1 MDTIRSIFI
10 IWKDDRMSFLNNSVI
25 YHIAIILYACSISL
39 YFIDYFQSNRK
50 ANRFAF
56 WLLSIVW
63 VLHSIFM
70 LLRATDSETN
80 PLLTLLSGIYF
91 YVWLLIT
98 MSLVINRFMRIDFL
112 VFFTN
117 VVAFGVSAFS
127 IFTPLGKMSP
137 VLAEQLVSELVYVHV
152 GMAIISY
159 ATFTVSF
166 IFSIMYLLQY
176 RLLKKKKWNARLR
189 RLGNLPKLESMSY
202 GLNLFSVPFFLLAIL
217 LGCIWGYTKLDNFHW
232 YDTKV
237 IGSFVVLFVYC
248 AGLYLRAADVLQGK
262 KIVQWNIGAFLV
274 MLINIFLLSS
284 LSNFHFWYL

>member
-1 MDTIRSIFI
+1 
-10 IWKDDRMSFLNNSVI
+10 MSFLNNSII

-50 ANRFAF
+50 ANRLAF

-63 VLHSIFM
+63 VLQSVFM
-70 LLRATDSETN
+70 LLRATESETN
-80 PLLTLLSGIYF
+80 PILTLLSGIYF

-127 IFTPLGKMSP
+127 IFTPIGKMSP
-137 VLAEQLVSELVYVHV
+137 ILAHQLVSELVYVHV
-152 GMAIISY
+152 GMAITSY
-159 ATFTVSF
+159 AAFTVSF

-176 RLLKKKKWNARLR
+176 RLLKQKKWNARLR
-189 RLGNLPKLESMSY
+189 RLGNLSKLESMSY

-237 IGSFVVLFVYC
+237 IGSFVVLFAYC
-248 AGLYLRAADVLQGK
+248 AGLYLRGSDTLQGK
-262 KIVQWNIGAFLV
+262 KIIHWNIGAFLV
-274 MLINIFLLSS
+274 MLVNIFLLSS

>member
-1 MDTIRSIFI
+1 
-10 IWKDDRMSFLNNSVI
+10 MSFLNNSII

-176 RLLKKKKWNARLR
+176 RLLKKKKW
-189 RLGNLPKLESMSY
+189 S
-202 GLNLFSVPFFLLAIL
+202 
-217 LGCIWGYTKLDNFHW
+217 
-232 YDTKV
+232 
-237 IGSFVVLFVYC
+237 
-248 AGLYLRAADVLQGK
+248 
-262 KIVQWNIGAFLV
+262 IVWIRHY
-274 MLINIFLLSS
+274 ISCS
-284 LSNFHFWYL
+284 

>member
-1 MDTIRSIFI
+1 
-10 IWKDDRMSFLNNSVI
+10 MSFLNNSII

-50 ANRFAF
+50 ANRLAF

-63 VLHSIFM
+63 VLQSVFM
-70 LLRATDSETN
+70 LLRATESETN
-80 PLLTLLSGIYF
+80 PILTLLSGIYF

-127 IFTPLGKMSP
+127 IFTPIGKMSP
-137 VLAEQLVSELVYVHV
+137 ILAHQLVSELVYVHV
-152 GMAIISY
+152 GMAITSY
-159 ATFTVSF
+159 AAFTVSF

-176 RLLKKKKWNARLR
+176 RLLKQKKWNARLR
-189 RLGNLPKLESMSY
+189 RLGNLSKLESMSY

-248 AGLYLRAADVLQGK
+248 AGLYLRGSDTLQGK
-262 KIVQWNIGAFLV
+262 KIIHWNIGAFLV
-274 MLINIFLLSS
+274 MLVNIFLLSS

>member
-1 MDTIRSIFI
+1 MG
-10 IWKDDRMSFLNNSVI
+10 FLNNSII

-50 ANRFAF
+50 ANRIAF
-56 WLLSIVW
+56 WLLAIVW
-63 VLHSIFM
+63 VLQSIFM
-70 LLRATDSETN
+70 LLRATESETN
-80 PLLTLLSGIYF
+80 PILTLLSGIYF

-117 VVAFGVSAFS
+117 VIAFGVSAFS

-137 VLAEQLVSELVYVHV
+137 VLAHQLVSELVYVHV

-159 ATFTVSF
+159 AAFTVSF

-176 RLLKKKKWNARLR
+176 RLLKQKKWNARLR
-189 RLGNLPKLESMSY
+189 RLGNLPKLEAMSY

-248 AGLYLRAADVLQGK
+248 IGLYLRGSDILRGK
-262 KIVQWNIGAFLV
+262 KIVNWNIGAFLV

>member
-1 MDTIRSIFI
+1 
-10 IWKDDRMSFLNNSVI
+10 
-25 YHIAIILYACSISL
+25 
-39 YFIDYFQSNRK
+39 
-50 ANRFAF
+50 
-56 WLLSIVW
+56 
-63 VLHSIFM
+63 M

-80 PLLTLLSGIYF
+80 PILTLLSGIYF

-176 RLLKKKKWNARLR
+176 RLLKRKNGMR
-189 RLGNLPKLESMSY
+189 
-202 GLNLFSVPFFLLAIL
+202 
-217 LGCIWGYTKLDNFHW
+217 D
-232 YDTKV
+232 
-237 IGSFVVLFVYC
+237 
-248 AGLYLRAADVLQGK
+248 
-262 KIVQWNIGAFLV
+262 
-274 MLINIFLLSS
+274 
-284 LSNFHFWYL
+284 

>member
-1 MDTIRSIFI
+1 
-10 IWKDDRMSFLNNSVI
+10 MSFLNNSII

-56 WLLSIVW
+56 WLLAIVW
-63 VLHSIFM
+63 VLQSIFM

-80 PLLTLLSGIYF
+80 PILTLLSGIYF

-176 RLLKKKKWNARLR
+176 GLLKRKNGMR
-189 RLGNLPKLESMSY
+189 
-202 GLNLFSVPFFLLAIL
+202 
-217 LGCIWGYTKLDNFHW
+217 D
-232 YDTKV
+232 
-237 IGSFVVLFVYC
+237 
-248 AGLYLRAADVLQGK
+248 
-262 KIVQWNIGAFLV
+262 
-274 MLINIFLLSS
+274 
-284 LSNFHFWYL
+284 

>member
-1 MDTIRSIFI
+1 
-10 IWKDDRMSFLNNSVI
+10 MSV
-25 YHIAIILYACSISL
+25 
-39 YFIDYFQSNRK
+39 
-50 ANRFAF
+50 
-56 WLLSIVW
+56 WLLS
-63 VLHSIFM
+63 LM
-70 LLRATDSETN
+70 Q
-80 PLLTLLSGIYF
+80 LSLYRSFF
-91 YVWLLIT
+91 YY
-98 MSLVINRFMRIDFL
+98 
-112 VFFTN
+112 VFI
-117 VVAFGVSAFS
+117 A
-127 IFTPLGKMSP
+127 ISP
-137 VLAEQLVSELVYVHV
+137 
-152 GMAIISY
+152 I
-159 ATFTVSF
+159 
-166 IFSIMYLLQY
+166 
-176 RLLKKKKWNARLR
+176 KKKKWNARLR